1 MTSLWGSKGTLLK
14 CLIQEERWGLALE
27 GSAQEGFWWQ
37 LPTALQV
44 WTDGQRNV
52 QNWRGCADCTLECL
66 HYQHASVT
74 SQHHVVQCVW
84 GRAKKKIPTMSVL
97 PLGILPLGGH
107 RGCLPSLP
115 GHSTL
120 REPKTRK
127 VLTNPAAQ
135 WGRAKTK
142 KQSTQER
149 YTHTGPP
156 STPPKVHCS
165 WPTAQ
170 NWLLVSWVSR
180 QTESLW
186 KLMKYTLPLS
196 CSCNTLQRQRFRP

>member
-1 MTSLWGSKGTLLK
+1 MPYSRGKVGFSFGGKCTGRVLVAAPYSTASLDRWTKECAKLKRMCWLHPGVPALPACFCDIPTPRGTV
-14 CLIQEERWGLALE
+14 CVRE
-27 GSAQEGFWWQ
+27 G
-37 LPTALQV
+37 
-44 WTDGQRNV
+44 
-52 QNWRGCADCTLECL
+52 
-66 HYQHASVT
+66 
-74 SQHHVVQCVW
+74 
-84 GRAKKKIPTMSVL
+84 KKKIPTMSVL

>member
-27 GSAQEGFWWQ
+27 GSAQEGVWLQHCKFGQ
-37 LPTALQV
+37 MDKGMCKIEEDVLTAPWSACITSMLLWHPNTTWYSV
-44 WTDGQRNV
+44 CEGGQ
-52 QNWRGCADCTLECL
+52 
-66 HYQHASVT
+66 
-74 SQHHVVQCVW
+74 
-84 GRAKKKIPTMSVL
+84 KKKIPTMSVL

-135 WGRAKTK
+135 WGRAETK

-149 YTHTGPP
+149 YTHKGPP

>member
-1 MTSLWGSKGTLLK
+1 MPALPACFCDIPTPRGTV
-14 CLIQEERWGLALE
+14 CVRE
-27 GSAQEGFWWQ
+27 GK
-37 LPTALQV
+37 
-44 WTDGQRNV
+44 
-52 QNWRGCADCTLECL
+52 
-66 HYQHASVT
+66 
-74 SQHHVVQCVW
+74 
-84 GRAKKKIPTMSVL
+84 KKKIPTMSVL

-149 YTHTGPP
+149 YTHRIPQHSSQGSLLLTNSSELTSGLMGKQTNRITLKAYEIHPP
-156 STPPKVHCS
+156 P
-165 WPTAQ
+165 Q
-170 NWLLVSWVSR
+170 LL
-180 QTESLW
+180 L
-186 KLMKYTLPLS
+186 
-196 CSCNTLQRQRFRP
+196 

>member
-1 MTSLWGSKGTLLK
+1 MPYSRGKGGFSFGGKCTGRGLGATPYSTTSLDRWTKEMCKTEEDVLSAPWSACITSMLL
-14 CLIQEERWGLALE
+14 WHPNTTWYNVSE
-27 GSAQEGFWWQ
+27 G
-37 LPTALQV
+37 
-44 WTDGQRNV
+44 GQK
-52 QNWRGCADCTLECL
+52 
-66 HYQHASVT
+66 
-74 SQHHVVQCVW
+74 
-84 GRAKKKIPTMSVL
+84 KKKIPTMSVL

-135 WGRAKTK
+135 WARAETK

-156 STPPKVHCS
+156 LP
-165 WPTAQ
+165 A
-170 NWLLVSWVSR
+170 LLPR
-180 QTESLW
+180 FTKQTNRI
-186 KLMKYTLPLS
+186 TLKAYEIHPPLS
-196 CSCNTLQRQRFRP
+196 CSCNTLLR